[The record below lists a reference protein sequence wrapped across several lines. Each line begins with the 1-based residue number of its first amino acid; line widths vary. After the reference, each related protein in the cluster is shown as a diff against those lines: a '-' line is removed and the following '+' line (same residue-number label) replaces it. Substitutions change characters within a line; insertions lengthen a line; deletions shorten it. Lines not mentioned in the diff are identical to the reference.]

1 MKEKCAQNVINL
13 FIGPSTK
20 KMTSLPELNRMNS
33 PRGCIVVKLTK
44 ASKHGSEEK
53 MRKKDAASQFN
64 LE

>member
-20 KMTSLPELNRMNS
+20 RMTSLPKLSGMNS
-33 PRGCIVVKLTK
+33 PRGYIVVKLTK
-44 ASKHGSEEK
+44 GSKHGSEEK
-53 MRKKDAASQFN
+53 MRKKNSASQFN